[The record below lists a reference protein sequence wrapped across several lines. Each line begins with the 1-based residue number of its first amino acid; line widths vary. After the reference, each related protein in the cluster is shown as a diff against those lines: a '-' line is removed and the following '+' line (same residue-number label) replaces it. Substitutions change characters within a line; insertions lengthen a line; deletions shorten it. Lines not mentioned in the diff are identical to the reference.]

1 MKNLFIFLSITVV
14 LTSVAVA
21 GDLTPPNANIEPEL
35 IRPASGP
42 KPHSQDRTNMGNFG
56 FDADANQSA
65 AQKDVDN
72 SLYQEFRSAPSLRPG
87 LEEF

>member
-1 MKNLFIFLSITVV
+1 MKNLFLFLSVTVV
-14 LTSVAVA
+14 LSSVAVA
-21 GDLTPPNANIEPEL
+21 GDPTPTNANIEPEL

-42 KPHSQDRTNMGNFG
+42 KLNSQDRTTMGDFG
-56 FDADANQSA
+56 FAADANQSA
-65 AQKDVDN
+65 AQEDVDS